1 MKEDMRME
9 YNTVTGQ
16 GQPGMQDSME
26 ISLWTRLEGMI
37 ASYQKDAL
45 TGLWNR
51 EYFAEFVDEI
61 LAEPENEG
69 TLFLMRLV
77 GLREVKERYGHI
89 MGDTCLAEL
98 SKLLTKSVRE
108 ADLLGFLGGE
118 EFGLFLRGRLTGAAR
133 RRRAQM
139 LSDSYQEAARSLGI
153 DCPVT
158 VMAGS
163 AVAPGQG
170 KKFRILYR
178 KAEAQLAQAQQPETG
193 RKLPAAGGSGVASG
207 NVGKDQKLPAAGGG
221 SGVAADLALVKGFV
235 SESRRPGGAFEVEY
249 EGFRHIYQFLAR
261 YLLRSD
267 CEIQMILFSLEQEG
281 GGQEE
286 AELSGIL
293 FDLEQVIK
301 GSLRVGDVA
310 TGYSSTQYLVILMDA
325 THENAAKV
333 AERVGENFR
342 PFAEQYGVRLSYD
355 IDQLEAASSKKE
367 EMDVEL

>member
-9 YNTVTGQ
+9 YNAVTGQ
-16 GQPGMQDSME
+16 DQPGMQDSME

-77 GLREVKERYGHI
+77 GLREVKEQYGHI

-118 EFGLFLRGRLTGAAR
+118 EFGIFLRGRLAGAAG

-158 VMAGS
+158 VMVGS

-178 KAEAQLAQAQQPETG
+178 KAEARLAQALAGQPETS
-193 RKLPAAGGSGVASG
+193 RKLPASG

-221 SGVAADLALVKGFV
+221 SGVAADLALVKEFV

-301 GSLRVGDVA
+301 GSLRMGDVA

-333 AERVGENFR
+333 AERVGENFK
-342 PFAEQYGVRLSYD
+342 PFAEQYGVRLAYD
-355 IDQLEAASSKKE
+355 IDKLDATSGQKE
-367 EMDVEL
+367 EMDIEL